1 VTDLLNFSAENNIP
15 FIIIS
20 ASWIWKKSINYFLK
34 EKWLLTDNVHIIS
47 NDFHWDESWKA
58 IWYKEPIIHSFN
70 KSETVLKQNPEIYN
84 KIENRK
90 NVILLWDSLWDHH
103 MIDWFEYKN
112 LIKIWFL
119 NEKEDELFESYKEI
133 YDIVLTWDSEGEI
146 LNDLL
151 K

>member
-1 VTDLLNFSAENNIP
+1 
-15 FIIIS
+15 
-20 ASWIWKKSINYFLK
+20 LK
-34 EKWLLTDNVHIIS
+34 E
-47 NDFHWDESWKA
+47 
-58 IWYKEPIIHSFN
+58 
-70 KSETVLKQNPEIYN
+70 NPKIYN

-119 NEKEDELFESYKEI
+119 NDKEDELLESYKEI
-133 YDIVLTWDSEGEI
+133 YDIVLTWDNEGEI
-146 LNDLL
+146 LNDLI